1 MDSLLE
7 KYKKLV
13 EYIKN
18 LESVAVAFS
27 GGVDSTLLIFAAKE
41 ALKEEKICAYTVK
54 SGFISEEETNKAKQ
68 VADLI
73 GISHKVVEF
82 DENKIE
88 GLCDNPKNR
97 CYLCKN
103 EILKLL
109 WANAGKAGFKNLIE
123 GSNLD
128 DLSDYRPGMIAVKEN
143 KVLSPLL
150 ECGFCKNDI
159 REILKINNIP
169 IWNKPAM
176 PCLASRIPYGEKITK
191 EKIDMV
197 NKGERFLT
205 AKGFEGVRVRHHGS
219 IARIELNLNDIL
231 KVFEPKDREEIDDYF
246 KKLGFKHVTVDLS
259 GYNMG
264 NA

>member
-1 MDSLLE
+1 
-7 KYKKLV
+7 
-13 EYIKN
+13 
-18 LESVAVAFS
+18 
-27 GGVDSTLLIFAAKE
+27 
-41 ALKEEKICAYTVK
+41 
-54 SGFISEEETNKAKQ
+54 
-68 VADLI
+68 
-73 GISHKVVEF
+73 
-82 DENKIE
+82 
-88 GLCDNPKNR
+88 
-97 CYLCKN
+97 
-103 EILKLL
+103 
-109 WANAGKAGFKNLIE
+109 
-123 GSNLD
+123 
-128 DLSDYRPGMIAVKEN
+128 
-143 KVLSPLL
+143 
-150 ECGFCKNDI
+150 
-159 REILKINNIP
+159 
-169 IWNKPAM
+169 M